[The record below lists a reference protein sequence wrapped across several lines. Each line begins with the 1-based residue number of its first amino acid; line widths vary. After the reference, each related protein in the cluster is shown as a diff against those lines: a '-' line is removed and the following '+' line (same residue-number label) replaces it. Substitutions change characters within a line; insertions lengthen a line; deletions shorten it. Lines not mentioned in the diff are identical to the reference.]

1 MFNLDLYV
9 IVSLKYILY
18 TSHHNPAESFCTIII
33 IFVYFFDVKLW
44 GQTSSSEDE
53 SKGEKKKN
61 QEVSALMVAI
71 NNVLLKAA

>member
-53 SKGEKKKN
+53 SKGEKKN